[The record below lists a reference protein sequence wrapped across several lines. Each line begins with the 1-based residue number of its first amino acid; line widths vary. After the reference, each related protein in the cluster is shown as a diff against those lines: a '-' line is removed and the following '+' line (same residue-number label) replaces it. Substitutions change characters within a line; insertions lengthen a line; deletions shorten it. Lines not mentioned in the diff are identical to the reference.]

1 MFRIWNY
8 AENCNLVEGQS
19 SSEANFAKIK
29 VNPRLLENSKII
41 GKTFNLI
48 RYIFWSWPWKCG
60 SCLKLANL
68 EVLTKGGCVSLPV
81 NQNLWIKNSISG
93 QILGYRQYFWPFLPD
108 IGICMANDI
117 QIIWLWKWFRQAIL
131 HYWLIVYH
139 QWSCPFHC
147 LLGIGSINTGA
158 QWYQFHSVANLKA
171 IVLSRDKDRR

>member
-29 VNPRLLENSKII
+29 VNPRLLENSKKI

-48 RYIFWSWPWKCG
+48 RYIFWCWPWKFG
-60 SCLKLANL
+60 SCLKLANF

-93 QILGYRQYFWPFLPD
+93 QILGYRQYYWPFFCQILGYAWD
-108 IGICMANDI
+108 KSAWQMIYKSSYFENYFAKQFYIIG
-117 QIIWLWKWFRQAIL
+117 W
-131 HYWLIVYH
+131 
-139 QWSCPFHC
+139 
-147 LLGIGSINTGA
+147 
-158 QWYQFHSVANLKA
+158 
-171 IVLSRDKDRR
+171 